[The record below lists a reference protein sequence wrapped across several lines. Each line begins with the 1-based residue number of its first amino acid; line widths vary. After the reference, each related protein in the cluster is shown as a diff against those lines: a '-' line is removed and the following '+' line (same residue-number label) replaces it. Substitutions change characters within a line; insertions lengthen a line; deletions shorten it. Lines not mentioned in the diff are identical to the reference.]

1 MSYHLPVPE
10 MAPKTSLWKP
20 VSRKVLDLG
29 GVIKVLVWR
38 ESSLPFCTTNKEFNE
53 SNPHKKLRVCVFKLK
68 LTTWTA
74 LKSLIKSTLNYLYVT
89 FIL

>member
-53 SNPHKKLRVCVFKLK
+53 SNPHKILRIYMLHLFCRIIEIFLH
-68 LTTWTA
+68 A
-74 LKSLIKSTLNYLYVT
+74 LKFGSNGHSIWIN
-89 FIL
+89 I